1 MKIKESGLQMS
12 QISAWAV
19 VSGVKYTKGKTSIEH
34 GYAKQKGWYTQRPTY
49 QESAQH
55 NVKGEQATEGG
66 DEEHEICISA
76 IRDPIG
82 EWLAKCLEQNLFPG
96 VGSLSPWPNL
106 ECLHSSEDIR

>member
-1 MKIKESGLQMS
+1 M
-12 QISAWAV
+12 

-34 GYAKQKGWYTQRPTY
+34 GYANQKGWYTQRPTC

-76 IRDPIG
+76 SRDPIG
-82 EWLAKCLEQNLFPG
+82 EWYMHEETQLQLLYESPKLNGWQSVWSKTCSLELARFPVTQPG
-96 VGSLSPWPNL
+96 MPS
-106 ECLHSSEDIR
+106 